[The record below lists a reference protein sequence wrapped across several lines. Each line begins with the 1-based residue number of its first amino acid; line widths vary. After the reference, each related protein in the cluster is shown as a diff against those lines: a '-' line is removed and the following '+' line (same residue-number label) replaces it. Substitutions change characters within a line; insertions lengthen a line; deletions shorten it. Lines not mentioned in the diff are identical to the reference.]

1 MKTLGIII
9 LLHLSFC
16 SLGQTKKIA
25 HRSHSGTNHTFSLAS
40 LDNFG
45 NNPALEKYWEEERI
59 KEVQKKAQEEATR
72 KELEKLEKE
81 KAKEAKS
88 NTKEPEKVEHEEIKT
103 EIIKTEEKEP
113 KKARKE
119 RKKAKKKLK
128 KSKKDEIEANSQ
140 VGQLPE
146 LTSRNTT
153 EVLDNKT
160 QAPKKSEASVNWI
173 LILLLIA
180 LPSTLAIKA
189 INLKL

>member
-1 MKTLGIII
+1 MRTLGIII

-25 HRSHSGTNHTFSLAS
+25 HRSHSGTNHTFSLSS

-45 NNPALEKYWEEERI
+45 NNSASEQVSKEKYIREI
-59 KEVQKKAQEEATR
+59 QKKAQQEEIR
-72 KELEKLEKE
+72 KQLEIRGKELEK
-81 KAKEAKS
+81 KAESKPQK
-88 NTKEPEKVEHEEIKT
+88 TEKVETKEI
-103 EIIKTEEKEP
+103 ETEEKDP

-140 VGQLPE
+140 VEQLPE

-153 EVLDNKT
+153 EVLDNQT